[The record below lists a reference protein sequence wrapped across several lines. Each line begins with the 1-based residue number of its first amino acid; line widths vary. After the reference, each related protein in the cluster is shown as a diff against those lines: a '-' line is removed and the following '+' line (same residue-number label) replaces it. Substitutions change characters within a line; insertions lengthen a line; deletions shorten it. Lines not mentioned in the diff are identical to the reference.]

1 MPSYVSHMLENSGS
15 SLSPE
20 DEELIVWTAG
30 EIYGG
35 LCLSAYL
42 GLTDITSQLALIRF
56 VHQQGFCSISIDDK
70 LQTISII
77 SSFVLAMI
85 LFPEVQRKAQA
96 EIDAIVGLS
105 RFPSFADRGAL
116 PYVNAVVKEA
126 MRWNPVISTSKEL
139 HFSRL
144 DDNIYLSWPHNSGR

>member
-1 MPSYVSHMLENSGS
+1 
-15 SLSPE
+15 
-20 DEELIVWTAG
+20 
-30 EIYGG
+30 
-35 LCLSAYL
+35 
-42 GLTDITSQLALIRF
+42 
-56 VHQQGFCSISIDDK
+56 
-70 LQTISII
+70 
-77 SSFVLAMI
+77 MI

-139 HFSRL
+139 YFSRL
-144 DDNIYLSWPHNSGR
+144 DDNIYFSWPHNSGR

>member
-1 MPSYVSHMLENSGS
+1 MPSYVSKLIENSGS

-30 EIYGG
+30 EIFGG
-35 LCLSAYL
+35 LCLSVYL
-42 GLTDITSQLALIRF
+42 GFTDITSQLALIRF
-56 VHQQGFCSISIDDK
+56 VQQRGSRSISIDDI

-77 SSFVLAMI
+77 SSFVLAMV

-96 EIDAIVGLS
+96 EIDTIVGLT

-116 PYVNAVVKEA
+116 PYVNAMVKEA
-126 MRWNPVISTSKEL
+126 LRWNPVISTGKEL
-139 HFSRL
+139 HSSRL
-144 DDNIYLSWPHNSGR
+144 DDNIYFSWPHNSGR